1 MVGVSSFIETGVDK
15 LVKLIKE
22 RSRISMD
29 DAAKELGVSLTV
41 IEEWAD
47 FIEEEGI
54 ISKEYKFTK
63 AFLVDK
69 KLTKVEVSK
78 KEKEFTGKKEVFVR
92 KAEGTL
98 KFLEKEAEKLKSVK
112 GEFDKLK
119 KEFGFEIGSIKNEIK
134 ELERYQQLK
143 ASLDQETQKRKME
156 SDERI
161 KLMNQ
166 NILREQK
173 KYASILDEVKEE
185 AEKLKKEKQVA
196 LSIEEKE
203 RLLKERLNSLKEMTE
218 KIEEKASEEDL
229 AIKSSEEHVGRLKN
243 LADSMGKELENEK
256 NDLEELV
263 KKGQEYG
270 KKVKETQDII
280 LKKMAEKEEN
290 FAAAKKVA
298 KKFERF
304 FDKKMRV
311 ISLVDEVNKSRDML
325 EKDLME
331 LVKKAKSFQLS
342 SKSVDIGKQMLDLEK
357 KFEEVNKKKGFFEK
371 EFKKLNIV
379 FKK

>member
-1 MVGVSSFIETGVDK
+1 MVGAGSFIETGVDK
-15 LVKLIKE
+15 LVKLVKE
-22 RSRISMD
+22 RSKISID

-63 AFLVDK
+63 SFLVDK
-69 KLTKVEVSK
+69 KLTKTEVAK
-78 KEKEFTGKKEVFVR
+78 KGKEFTGKKEVFVR

-98 KFLEKEAEKLKSVK
+98 KFLEKEAERLKSLK
-112 GEFDKLK
+112 NEFDKLK

-143 ASLDQETQKRKME
+143 SSLDQETQKRKME

-173 KYASILDEVKEE
+173 KYASILDEVKKE
-185 AEKLKKEKQVA
+185 AEQLKKEKQVA
-196 LSIEEKE
+196 LSMEEKE
-203 RLLKERLNSLKEMTE
+203 KLLKERLSSLKEMTE
-218 KIEEKASEEDL
+218 KIEKKAGEEDL
-229 AIKSSEEHVGRLKN
+229 AIKNSEEHVGRLKN
-243 LADSMGKELENEK
+243 MADSMNKELENGK
-256 NDLEELV
+256 NEVETLV

-270 KKVKETQDII
+270 KKVKETQDNI

-298 KKFERF
+298 KKFEKF
-304 FDKKMRV
+304 FDTKMRV
-311 ISLVDEVNKSRDML
+311 ISLIDEVNKSRDIL

-342 SKSVDIGKQMLDLEK
+342 SKSVDIGKQMLDLEN
-357 KFEEVNKKKGFFEK
+357 KFEEVNKKKGVFEK
-371 EFKKLNIV
+371 EFKKLNII